1 MRGMRASVYEKEG
14 QSQGENLYPLDV
26 EGNHEAIIPPETWEL
41 VQEEM
46 ERRKSMD
53 TRYSSASIFSSKI
66 KCSECGN
73 WYGSKVWHSKDKY
86 RRVIFQ
92 CNHKFK
98 NDKKCQTPHITED
111 EIKEAFVKAVNAVIP
126 EKDELIANTKVMMR
140 TLCDTTEL
148 EVEQSRL
155 LTEMKT
161 VAEMVKRIV
170 AENKAAAAD
179 QGEYQRRRN
188 ELVARYEAARDG
200 YEKASGEISD
210 RQGKRKTYMRF
221 IGGLQ
226 KLDGFCGKFDEE
238 LWTALL
244 DYATVYARDDI
255 RFTFKAGNEVKVDG

>member
-1 MRGMRASVYEKEG
+1 MA
-14 QSQGENLYPLDV
+14 
-26 EGNHEAIIPPETWEL
+26 
-41 VQEEM
+41 
-46 ERRKSMD
+46 
-53 TRYSSASIFSSKI
+53 
-66 KCSECGN
+66 
-73 WYGSKVWHSKDKY
+73 
-86 RRVIFQ
+86 
-92 CNHKFK
+92 
-98 NDKKCQTPHITED
+98 DKKTRNIKVCRQPGYNRKPAP
-111 EIKEAFVKAVNAVIP
+111 EIKLSGQWLREVGFDIGSLIKVQCEDGKLVILLDKVREEELEAQKAFIKDAFVKAVNAVIP

-155 LTEMKT
+155 LTEMDA
-161 VAEMVKRIV
+161 VAAMVERIV
-170 AENKAAAAD
+170 AENKAAAMD
-179 QGEYQRRRN
+179 QEEYQRRRN
-188 ELVARYEAARDG
+188 ELVARYEATRDG